1 MRVPLP
7 ARGRG
12 QLLDH
17 AVRRRVLLR
26 VLVRHPPAL
35 CRIVFCGADSWLAGG
50 EGGSSPSP
58 GADLEVPIH
67 PVVRAFAMRLRARR
81 WALARQST

>member
-7 ARGRG
+7 ARGRS

-17 AVRRRVLLR
+17 AVRRRVLFASLSATR
-26 VLVRHPPAL
+26 LPFAASFSAAQTP
-35 CRIVFCGADSWLAGG
+35 
-50 EGGSSPSP
+50 GSSGAKAVRLLPRA
-58 GADLEVPIH
+58 ADLEVPIH

-81 WALARQST
+81 WTLARQST